1 MEKKKLMVS
10 AGEVSGDQ
18 HAARLLRG
26 MGEAARGR
34 LEVFGIGGDAMRSA
48 GVDTRVGD
56 AREMAVVGFWEV
68 LKRLPT
74 LWRIWRRA
82 LRALDEEK
90 PDALL
95 LVDYPGFNLR
105 LAAAA
110 KKRGIRVIY
119 YISPQVWAWNRGR
132 IPKMARIVDLLM
144 VIFPFE
150 TEVFA
155 GTGLRTE
162 FVGHPLAES
171 VARTLSSPAAEM
183 PWPEGEGGKVALLPG
198 SRRME
203 IDRIFPAML
212 DAAVELRRRR
222 PGTRFLVA
230 AAGEETERMVR
241 AALASRGNPE
251 WVGVATGAMRDVVRT
266 ADAAMVC
273 SGTAT
278 VETGLLGCPMIVV
291 YRTAGLT
298 YWLGKK
304 LIRVKWLG
312 MVNLIS
318 GKTLCPEFIQGDAE
332 AGAMADAVES
342 LLGDTPERRA
352 QVEGLAEV
360 RRALSGAG
368 VAGPGT
374 LVARE
379 LGVEEGNSA
388 QNRLAL
394 PNG

>member
-26 MGEAARGR
+26 MGEAVRGR
-34 LEVFGIGGDAMRSA
+34 LEVFGIGGDAMRAA

-74 LWRIWRRA
+74 LWRIWRWA

-171 VARTLSSPAAEM
+171 VARTLSVPAAEM

-212 DAAVELRRRR
+212 DAAAELRRRR
-222 PGTRFLVA
+222 PDTRFLVA

-251 WVGVATGAMRDVVRT
+251 WVGVAKGAMRDVVRT

-318 GKTLCPEFIQGDAE
+318 GKTLCPEFIQGEAE

-352 QVEGLAEV
+352 QVEGLAAV

-379 LGVEEGNSA
+379 LGVEGA
-388 QNRLAL
+388 
-394 PNG
+394 

>member
-1 MEKKKLMVS
+1 M
-10 AGEVSGDQ
+10 
-18 HAARLLRG
+18 
-26 MGEAARGR
+26 
-34 LEVFGIGGDAMRSA
+34 FGIGGDAMRAA

-171 VARTLSSPAAEM
+171 VARTLSASAAEM

-212 DAAVELRRRR
+212 DAAAELRRRR

-352 QVEGLAEV
+352 QVEGLAAV

-368 VAGPGT
+368 VAGPGP

-379 LGVEEGNSA
+379 LGVDSGIA
-388 QNRLAL
+388 AA
-394 PNG
+394 P

>member
-1 MEKKKLMVS
+1 
-10 AGEVSGDQ
+10 
-18 HAARLLRG
+18 
-26 MGEAARGR
+26 
-34 LEVFGIGGDAMRSA
+34 
-48 GVDTRVGD
+48 
-56 AREMAVVGFWEV
+56 
-68 LKRLPT
+68 
-74 LWRIWRRA
+74 
-82 LRALDEEK
+82 
-90 PDALL
+90 
-95 LVDYPGFNLR
+95 
-105 LAAAA
+105 
-110 KKRGIRVIY
+110 
-119 YISPQVWAWNRGR
+119 
-132 IPKMARIVDLLM
+132 
-144 VIFPFE
+144 
-150 TEVFA
+150 
-155 GTGLRTE
+155 
-162 FVGHPLAES
+162 
-171 VARTLSSPAAEM
+171 
-183 PWPEGEGGKVALLPG
+183 
-198 SRRME
+198 
-203 IDRIFPAML
+203 
-212 DAAVELRRRR
+212 
-222 PGTRFLVA
+222 
-230 AAGEETERMVR
+230 MVR

-318 GKTLCPEFIQGDAE
+318 GKTLCPEFIQGAAE

-379 LGVEEGNSA
+379 LGVEGT
-388 QNRLAL
+388 
-394 PNG
+394 